1 MVDIDTFDYNDIE
14 IVNYNDKIDFDGDLE
29 ELDKMTKSI
38 KVDWKIRESA
48 MKKIAGICLGNYKH
62 NDSFLKYFNNKFY
75 KNLNIQFKEKRS
87 IIIRE
92 TCRIISFCI
101 KVQGT
106 YIEKAIT
113 YIISHQNIFSI
124 IEKNENKVSMEYV
137 SLCIFNILRYLKIEK
152 MIDIIF
158 EKKNSNIDPIRILCA
173 KCFFL
178 FLKEYPSFM
187 INEKLNLFYEI
198 FNQFLID
205 SNEEVKSIIRQAF
218 FEFKKI
224 MPSEAGIYFNSLN
237 KKLQQQI
244 KDEDKFNK
252 NLLFYKNKLNNKSY
266 SAKKKILST
275 NKKNKNENE
284 LNKSNIL
291 PEIGSSYPINNYNND
306 NNNLMYSIS
315 YNKKN
320 YNYNERIGSR
330 SVIGRN
336 KKNLD
341 NNKDE
346 DKNETS
352 KKIQLERLNKKL
364 MQLNIVTGNNDDFK
378 SNPDNISDEKLKEL
392 KKLNIVKDEI
402 LNRRERNIDKS
413 VLYNRYMLIE
423 EKLLMYIYKL
433 ENCTTSGNKL
443 AIFEYIYNEFEII
456 LHGIDKISKL
466 TLRKFVDIHVKNLI
480 DIDHKLVEQI
490 IKNLIRM
497 IYYMEKIFENYNIE
511 SIIKILITH
520 MSSGNEKIILL
531 SKELLNIIRHKF
543 DNEEIFKAL
552 YDLLNEG
559 DNDLSDICYQYL
571 YVIIPNCESI
581 LNIEANFKKLYKLI
595 CLSDVQI
602 YHSLGN
608 IIKFLYKNYK
618 DYFNAS
624 FDEEDKENKNNIIKI
639 MEKSKCSFCKIF
651 KEKYKEF
658 CLNEEEEEEK
668 KEEEKRTLEMLQR
681 YKSEEDEFEKIPFE
695 IGTAIKTGDIKLFIN
710 YINNNISYIPEY
722 LLLLSNPKFNG
733 SIYSIN
739 LINFTYYLL
748 SNKKYINKLNSCVE
762 LITNQTIHLFLTN
775 TSNKNAINSIKD
787 ILNIIPFKLD
797 SKKFLKSISNYLN
810 NNTDIILLQSLI
822 ICIKNFIQNNKS
834 ENLEELL
841 PLFIDNLFSL
851 FNHSL
856 EEIRKHAVVCCS
868 KIYSILGRKF
878 DTYLLKLPKNHQN
891 WIHIFVNK
899 KNI

>member
-1 MVDIDTFDYNDIE
+1 
-14 IVNYNDKIDFDGDLE
+14 
-29 ELDKMTKSI
+29 
-38 KVDWKIRESA
+38 
-48 MKKIAGICLGNYKH
+48 MKPE
-62 NDSFLKYFNNKFY
+62 F
-75 KNLNIQFKEKRS
+75 
-87 IIIRE
+87 
-92 TCRIISFCI
+92 T
-101 KVQGT
+101 
-106 YIEKAIT
+106 
-113 YIISHQNIFSI
+113 
-124 IEKNENKVSMEYV
+124 
-137 SLCIFNILRYLKIEK
+137 
-152 MIDIIF
+152 
-158 EKKNSNIDPIRILCA
+158 
-173 KCFFL
+173 
-178 FLKEYPSFM
+178 
-187 INEKLNLFYEI
+187 
-198 FNQFLID
+198 LI
-205 SNEEVKSIIRQAF
+205 
-218 FEFKKI
+218 
-224 MPSEAGIYFNSLN
+224 
-237 KKLQQQI
+237 I

-511 SIIKILITH
+511 SII
-520 MSSGNEKIILL
+520 
-531 SKELLNIIRHKF
+531 NI
-543 DNEEIFKAL
+543 
-552 YDLLNEG
+552 
-559 DNDLSDICYQYL
+559 
-571 YVIIPNCESI
+571 
-581 LNIEANFKKLYKLI
+581 
-595 CLSDVQI
+595 
-602 YHSLGN
+602 
-608 IIKFLYKNYK
+608 
-618 DYFNAS
+618 
-624 FDEEDKENKNNIIKI
+624 
-639 MEKSKCSFCKIF
+639 
-651 KEKYKEF
+651 
-658 CLNEEEEEEK
+658 
-668 KEEEKRTLEMLQR
+668 
-681 YKSEEDEFEKIPFE
+681 
-695 IGTAIKTGDIKLFIN
+695 
-710 YINNNISYIPEY
+710 
-722 LLLLSNPKFNG
+722 
-733 SIYSIN
+733 
-739 LINFTYYLL
+739 
-748 SNKKYINKLNSCVE
+748 
-762 LITNQTIHLFLTN
+762 
-775 TSNKNAINSIKD
+775 
-787 ILNIIPFKLD
+787 
-797 SKKFLKSISNYLN
+797 
-810 NNTDIILLQSLI
+810 
-822 ICIKNFIQNNKS
+822 
-834 ENLEELL
+834 
-841 PLFIDNLFSL
+841 
-851 FNHSL
+851 
-856 EEIRKHAVVCCS
+856 
-868 KIYSILGRKF
+868 
-878 DTYLLKLPKNHQN
+878 
-891 WIHIFVNK
+891 
-899 KNI
+899 

>member
-14 IVNYNDKIDFDGDLE
+14 IVNYSDKIDFEGDLE

-38 KVDWKIRESA
+38 RVDWKIRESA

-113 YIISHQNIFSI
+113 NIISHQNIFSI

-158 EKKNSNIDPIRILCA
+158 EKKNSNIDPIRLLCA

-237 KKLQQQI
+237 KKIQQQI
-244 KDEDKFNK
+244 NDEDKFNK

-266 SAKKKILST
+266 SAKKKMMNLNT
-275 NKKNKNENE
+275 NKSNKNE

-291 PEIGSSYPINNYNND
+291 PEIGSSYPVNNYNND

-315 YNKKN
+315 YNKNN
-320 YNYNERIGSR
+320 YRNNERIGSR
-330 SVIGRN
+330 SVIRMN
-336 KKNLD
+336 KQNFD

-346 DKNETS
+346 DKNEAS

-402 LNRRERNIDKS
+402 LNRKERNIDKS
-413 VLYNRYMLIE
+413 ILYNRYMLIE
-423 EKLLMYIYKL
+423 EKILLYIYKL
-433 ENCTTSGNKL
+433 ENCTTSENKL

-520 MSSGNEKIILL
+520 MSSGNEHIILL
-531 SKELLNIIRHKF
+531 
-543 DNEEIFKAL
+543 
-552 YDLLNEG
+552 
-559 DNDLSDICYQYL
+559 
-571 YVIIPNCESI
+571 
-581 LNIEANFKKLYKLI
+581 
-595 CLSDVQI
+595 
-602 YHSLGN
+602 
-608 IIKFLYKNYK
+608 
-618 DYFNAS
+618 
-624 FDEEDKENKNNIIKI
+624 
-639 MEKSKCSFCKIF
+639 
-651 KEKYKEF
+651 
-658 CLNEEEEEEK
+658 
-668 KEEEKRTLEMLQR
+668 
-681 YKSEEDEFEKIPFE
+681 
-695 IGTAIKTGDIKLFIN
+695 
-710 YINNNISYIPEY
+710 
-722 LLLLSNPKFNG
+722 
-733 SIYSIN
+733 
-739 LINFTYYLL
+739 
-748 SNKKYINKLNSCVE
+748 VE
-762 LITNQTIHLFLTN
+762 
-775 TSNKNAINSIKD
+775 
-787 ILNIIPFKLD
+787 
-797 SKKFLKSISNYLN
+797 
-810 NNTDIILLQSLI
+810 
-822 ICIKNFIQNNKS
+822 
-834 ENLEELL
+834 
-841 PLFIDNLFSL
+841 
-851 FNHSL
+851 
-856 EEIRKHAVVCCS
+856 
-868 KIYSILGRKF
+868 
-878 DTYLLKLPKNHQN
+878 
-891 WIHIFVNK
+891 
-899 KNI
+899 

>member
-320 YNYNERIGSR
+320 YNNNERIGSR

-466 TLRKFVDIHVKNLI
+466 T

-658 CLNEEEEEEK
+658 CLNEKEEEEK